1 MKVSGQATHRPIAA
15 SVPRVLSGSIAAAL
29 AIVCFQSS
37 LFALPVGGQ
46 LVAGKGGIDTAGK
59 NMTVTAGDRSIFNF
73 TKFNIGA
80 DESVKFVQPSS
91 TSSTL
96 ARATDG
102 TPSEIFGSLSSNG
115 RVVLA
120 NAAGIYFR
128 SGASVSVGGLVA
140 AAGNISD
147 ENFLNAPSSYNFQ
160 VDLTGAVENAGKI
173 ESTGGVALLG
183 RTVVNSG
190 SIVAPNGTVT
200 LMADESVLV
209 SELGSDIAVERN
221 YKIVLDD
228 PVEASSNGGVVKAI
242 AKTAVK
248 SAAKAA
254 PSEKLGVDH
263 SGSITARN
271 AFLGAGDIYAVGVR
285 HTGKTKVTSSAVVR
299 AATKVEV
306 SGTIDASSSEQVVA
320 NVEPKTDGRDV
331 LVAVEPK
338 IEVVDASG
346 TTLTLTSGIETAD
359 ATGATLTLTSGVSS
373 IKPQAWAVESGAIS
387 ISGETVEIK
396 SGATLSARGNLQG
409 GGIAISGADVTLEPN
424 ALLDVSGTGKGHAG
438 SISVDGW
445 NSLNIDGRLAARGG
459 DDAGNGGY
467 ISFSSSNLI
476 TSAPALETD
485 VAAPNGEKGSVEKW
499 DPSRVV
505 TIDPGVIERPPV
517 VVDDGGLVVL
527 DKDDVLTP
535 IYYTLGG
542 GILRGYVNG
551 DAADVLTL
559 ETAISGTVA
568 SLNLKGVLTLDRG
581 TFELERPR
589 SGFVTGAPV
598 FQMAKVSA
606 LAGFTGSEFNFASR
620 GESLAAGD
628 AFSGSVFGL
637 TSGVTGESTLG
648 QSSTGE

>member
-1 MKVSGQATHRPIAA
+1 MKVSGQVIHRPIEA
-15 SVPRVLSGSIAAAL
+15 SVPRVLSGSIAAGL

-73 TKFNIGA
+73 TKFNIAA

-91 TSSTL
+91 TSTTL

-128 SGASVSVGGLVA
+128 SGASISVGGLVA

-147 ENFLNAPSSYNFQ
+147 EKFLNAPSSYNFQ

-228 PVEASSNGGVVKAI
+228 PIEVASNDGVVKAI

-248 SAAKAA
+248 PAAKAA

-285 HTGKTKVTSSAVVR
+285 HTGKTKVTSTAVVR

-306 SGTIDASSSEQVVA
+306 SGTIDASSSEQVA
-320 NVEPKTDGRDV
+320 ATVEPKSDVRDGI
-331 LVAVEPK
+331 VAVESK
-338 IEVVDASG
+338 VEVVDASG
-346 TTLTLTSGIETAD
+346 TTLTLTSG
-359 ATGATLTLTSGVSS
+359 VSS
-373 IKPQAWAVESGAIS
+373 IRPLVESGAIS

-409 GGIAISGADVTLEPN
+409 GGVAISGADVTLEPN
-424 ALLDVSGTGKGHAG
+424 VLLDVSGTGKGHAG
-438 SISVDGW
+438 SISIDGW
-445 NSLNIDGRLAARGG
+445 NSLNVDGRLVARGG
-459 DDAGNGGY
+459 DDAGNGGN

-476 TSAPALETD
+476 TSAPSLESD

-517 VVDDGGLVVL
+517 VVDDSGLVVF
-527 DKDDVLTP
+527 DKDDSGITP

-542 GILRGYVNG
+542 GVLRGNVSEQNSG
-551 DAADVLTL
+551 VLSL
-559 ETAISGTVA
+559 ETSISGTVA
-568 SLNLKGVLTLDRG
+568 SLNFRGVLTLDRG

-598 FQMAKVSA
+598 FQMAKATA
-606 LAGFTGSEFNFASR
+606 LAGFTGAELIFASR
-620 GESLAAGD
+620 SDSLAAGD

-637 TSGVTGESTLG
+637 TSGVTGESTSG